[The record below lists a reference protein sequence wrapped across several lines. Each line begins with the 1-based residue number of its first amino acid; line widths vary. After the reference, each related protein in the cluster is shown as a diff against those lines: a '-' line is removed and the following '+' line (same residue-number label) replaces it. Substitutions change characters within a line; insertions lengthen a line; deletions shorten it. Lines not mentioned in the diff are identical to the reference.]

1 MADLGGAKN
10 PVHGHSSK
18 RRRTTG
24 QVRLRRTVFI
34 VGTLVLVL
42 VLGALGSYVYGQY
55 LFSTVK
61 KVNVSSEATQVA
73 GQPLNILIIGN
84 NTRTGLSPAEAAAF
98 GSAAQV
104 GGGRADVSMIAHF
117 DPKTKNVTLVS
128 IPRDLFMP
136 IPGTKKLQR
145 VDAALNPTARTGTA
159 EDPNRLVR
167 TIEYDLGIPI
177 QHYVELNFDSFQG
190 IVNALGGVK
199 MYFPTPVKD
208 AYSGLNI
215 TTTGCINLNGYQAL
229 QVVRARHLQYQR
241 PNGTWGYDGLGDLSR
256 TRRDHIFLQ
265 VLASKVKASGI
276 SNPVKDLNLLKSVL
290 PFLTI
295 DSQFTESE
303 MLSLILT
310 YRHANPEATPTGT
323 LPVAFGPA
331 SGYVFDGV
339 NYNSIVLPQEPAD
352 TSMLKSLI
360 GLTQPKISPASI
372 NVTVVNG
379 SHSYSSGST
388 IESGLKGLGFNVKG
402 APSVAPN
409 ANPVESVIY
418 YTPGNLAKAEAL
430 KNTLTGE
437 VIMGQVPSTG
447 YSTPL
452 ELLVGDQLAIA
463 VAPVSTPSTTQVA
476 TTQQA
481 TSSTTAAG
489 KSSSVTPSTTPTTIV
504 SITGATQVNVSQQPQ
519 PWDPRA
525 CPA

>member
-1 MADLGGAKN
+1 MADLGGAKS
-10 PVHGHSSK
+10 PVFSSNSK
-18 RRRTTG
+18 KVRTTKAR
-24 QVRLRRTVFI
+24 RLRRSAFI
-34 VGTLVLVL
+34 IGFLVIVL
-42 VLGALGSYVYGQY
+42 LLGGLGSYIYGQY
-55 LFSTVK
+55 LFSKVK
-61 KVNVSSEATQVA
+61 KISVSSEHAQVA

-98 GSAAQV
+98 GSASQV
-104 GGGRADVSMIAHF
+104 GGGRADVTMIAHF

-145 VDAALNPTARTGTA
+145 VDAALNPTKATGTA
-159 EDPNRLVR
+159 EDPNQLVK

-199 MYFPTPVKD
+199 MYFPMPVKD
-208 AYSGLNI
+208 AYSQLNV
-215 TTTGCINLNGYQAL
+215 TTTGCITLNGSQAL
-229 QVVRARHLQYQR
+229 QVVRARHLQYQL

-265 VLASKVKASGI
+265 VLASQVKASGI
-276 SNPVKDLNLLKSVL
+276 SNPVKDLSLLKSVL

-295 DSQFTESE
+295 DSQFSESQ

-310 YRHANPEATPTGT
+310 YRHSNPAATPTGT
-323 LPVAFGPA
+323 LPVAFGPS

-339 NYNSIVLPQEPAD
+339 NYASIVLPQEPAD
-352 TSMLKSLI
+352 TSMLKNLI
-360 GLTQPKISPASI
+360 GLQQPNIAPSTV

-379 SHSYSSGST
+379 SHSSNTGST
-388 IESGLKGLGFNVKG
+388 ISSGLSGLGFNVTN
-402 APSVAPN
+402 APAIAPN

-430 KNTLTGE
+430 KATLTGE
-437 VIMGQVPSTG
+437 VVMGQVPSTG

-452 ELLVGDQLAIA
+452 ELLTGDQIAVA
-463 VAPVSTPSTTQVA
+463 VAPVAQTSTTQVS
-476 TTQQA
+476 TTQQPS
-481 TSSTTAAG
+481 SSTAAAA
-489 KSSSVTPSTTPTTIV
+489 SSTKASPSTTIV
-504 SITGATQVNVSQQPQ
+504 SITGATQINVAQQPQ